1 MIKVSLKLVDKPN
14 GMSTIYLVYGKAI
27 TLPDGSR
34 KKSESMKIEIYT
46 TPKNP
51 KEKKYNNKLLEIAE
65 YVRCNRQ
72 LEVIRGVYGIKNI
85 DKMEDSFLDYI
96 DEKIDIC
103 QSDKYNG
110 IKLSLKNCFNKTIR
124 FKDINMNLCEEFRV
138 YLNGL
143 VNEGRYSSNTVTS
156 YFNKFLNLISLA
168 HKENIIPY
176 DYSQKVPKMKW
187 VETHKEYL
195 SEQEVKQLLSTPYP
209 NKVFK
214 RGVEFAINTGL
225 RHSDVLDL
233 KWSHVKHQGD
243 GNVIITKEIVKT
255 GKILTI
261 PLNANAIKLLGK
273 KGEGQVFK
281 GFPDSYQANKMLK
294 EWLKKTKISKPFTFH
309 GLRHTFA
316 MTAIARGIDIYALK
330 ELMGHVNIE
339 NTLIYAKMLPSKLV
353 SEIKKLD

>member
-1 MIKVSLKLVDKPN
+1 MKTVSIKLVAKPN
-14 GMSTIYLVYGKAI
+14 GMSTIYLVYSKAI

-34 KKSESMKIEIYT
+34 KKSESLKIEIYT
-46 TPKNP
+46 IPKNT
-51 KEKKYNNKLLEIAE
+51 KEKKYNEKILEVAE

-72 LEVIRGVYGIKNI
+72 LEVIRGVYGLKNI

-110 IKLSLKNCFNKTIR
+110 IKQCLKNFFNKTIR
-124 FKDINMNLCEEFRV
+124 FKDINVNLCEEFRV

-156 YFNKFLNLISLA
+156 YFNKFLNLITSA
-168 HKENIIPY
+168 YIENIIPY
-176 DYSQKVPKMKW
+176 DYSQNVPKMKW

-195 SEQEVKQLLSTPYP
+195 TEQEVDRLLSTPYP

-233 KWSHVKHQGD
+233 KWSHV
-243 GNVIITKEIVKT
+243 
-255 GKILTI
+255 GK
-261 PLNANAIKLLGK
+261 
-273 KGEGQVFK
+273 
-281 GFPDSYQANKMLK
+281 
-294 EWLKKTKISKPFTFH
+294 
-309 GLRHTFA
+309 
-316 MTAIARGIDIYALK
+316 ALC
-330 ELMGHVNIE
+330 
-339 NTLIYAKMLPSKLV
+339 A
-353 SEIKKLD
+353 